1 MGAIGYRRIHM
12 LLEIA
17 EREMAPDITVVELA
31 GTLELGRETQRIE
44 ALVDDL
50 VKRGSTRVIFDMKG
64 VEHMDSTGLGML
76 ALASGKLRESGGTLA
91 IVSPGGRVLELLTL
105 TQINMIVKVCPTVES
120 AAATL

>member
-1 MGAIGYRRIHM
+1 M

-64 VEHMDSTGLGML
+64 VEHMDSTGLGKL

>member
-1 MGAIGYRRIHM
+1 M

-31 GTLELGRETQRIE
+31 GTLELGRESQRIE
-44 ALVDDL
+44 TLVDDL

-76 ALASGKLRESGGTLA
+76 ALASGKLRESGGSLA
-91 IVSPGGRVLELLTL
+91 VVAPGGRVLELLTL
-105 TQINMIVKVCPTVES
+105 TQINLILKVCPTLE
-120 AAATL
+120 AAVAAL